1 MRTPPVLTSNRQ
13 IVCIT
18 IGPAFFTA
26 AIYLSL
32 GRIVQIYGN
41 NLSRLKPRTYTI
53 TFITFDFLSLVLQ
66 AIGGAIA
73 SISDDQD
80 GTDLGVNIM
89 IAGLVFHVVAIGLF
103 MIFWAE
109 LSFRQHRASEQQKD
123 PEFAELRN
131 SRRFKAFKIGKRS
144 SPDLYRYLL

>member
-1 MRTPPVLTSNRQ
+1 MNDRQ
-13 IVCIT
+13 IVTIT

-32 GRIVQIYGN
+32 GRIIQVYGN

-73 SISDDQD
+73 SASDDDD
-80 GTDLGVNIM
+80 GVDLGVNIM

-109 LSFRQHRASEQQKD
+109 LSFRHHRASEHEKD
-123 PEFAELRN
+123 PDFATLRT
-131 SRRFKAFKIGKRS
+131 SRRFKAFKIGKYTLS
-144 SPDLYRYLL
+144 LSLCARY

>member
-1 MRTPPVLTSNRQ
+1 MGERQ

-26 AIYLSL
+26 AVYLSL
-32 GRIVQIYGN
+32 GRIIQVYGN

-73 SISDDQD
+73 SISDDND
-80 GTDLGVNIM
+80 GVDLGVDIM
-89 IAGLVFHVVAIGLF
+89 IGGLVFHVVAIGLF

-109 LSFRQHRASEQQKD
+109 LSFRHHRASELDKD
-123 PEFAELRN
+123 PEFVALRS
-131 SRRFKAFKIGKRS
+131 SRRFKAFRIGR
-144 SPDLYRYLL
+144 